1 MLPLIAGIGSKLL
14 SPGKTDDKNLS
25 ASKKK
30 IKTEKFFDKK
40 DKGGALVKTDS
51 TKVKIEPSSALV
63 KYQTPEKPKDKISD
77 LSSSE
82 RKKSTGDELQ
92 SIIDEVK
99 KLRSGLVGVCGLLA
113 ERKNSDL
120 KSLVESR
127 KALQID
133 KKKRREDELEKKKPK
148 DEKSGISL
156 PKPKFSFFD
165 SIVNFF
171 TSILIGSLLN
181 FLLANK
187 NTIFKAF
194 DDITKG
200 FNNIFNVMR
209 YAIISLSTTMP
220 KLIKSLASFG
230 AKVFK
235 GPAKLTGN
243 LLKKLGGTIKNL
255 LVRTG
260 KALGNFVSGTFKNLA
275 GLAGGAGSA
284 ATRGTGVQQRKLTGA
299 AAKPGA
305 KPQLKP
311 LPKPGIP
318 RPTSASTL
326 QNAEKLFKP
335 GGLKHFKKV
344 SGIFKKVPFIGALIG
359 IGIDLAM
366 GERLDNAIA
375 GAAGASLGAAI
386 GGAIGTAAL
395 PIPFVGTFLG
405 GTIGAAV
412 GDWAGKEI
420 YKNLSGQITQINP
433 PQEPSRG
440 GGGPTPTPAPGTTPL
455 SSGYTGTGAS
465 GQLYT
470 SNASVTWYN
479 PGLGGINS
487 GTGRPDPNA
496 RTSTGDP
503 YQATAFTAAAF
514 PPFLSSLPLSMTSK
528 TSNNPSGRT
537 LARGQQFNVLVTN
550 KKSGKSAIIRVNDV
564 GSGIGPASKQTKWLD
579 FSVAARDYLG
589 TGSGF
594 EIRMAPA
601 GSTPGPLNAQQV
613 KQITQMGTSAAA
625 NATSTYTVAGITYDV
640 ATGRPIDFPGQRASS
655 SMGTKTGLIT
665 GYGGGTPFHIDT
677 RWARDLPM
685 DVVVPMIDSMA
696 SALATDGRV
705 MEMGTAGSVSGK
717 RYPLN
722 GTFAQ
727 KTAFL
732 RAATAGHHTQRNMA
746 AFDYFI
752 PKASETRF
760 GKSAE
765 YANIPAPA
773 LPPGYKMTFHQGD
786 TSSGGAFYQ
795 ITDPNGRVVFK
806 TFHGDP
812 SKSRLGLVGQTAP
825 NTLARQAASALT
837 QQASYD
843 QRGGTI
849 VVPAPVISGSGNQSV
864 SGGGG
869 GVLPV
874 GMLQKDVLN
883 SYYRAQLMGFLY
895 KQG

>member
-14 SPGKTDDKNLS
+14 SPGKTEDKNLS
-25 ASKKK
+25 VSKKK

-40 DKGGALVKTDS
+40 DKGGALVKTSDNQP
-51 TKVKIEPSSALV
+51 KIKPSSALV
-63 KYQTPEKPKDKISD
+63 KYQPQETSKDKISD
-77 LSSSE
+77 LSSE
-82 RKKSTGDELQ
+82 DKKKSTGDELQ

-99 KLRSGLVGVCGLLA
+99 KLKSGLVKVRGLLA
-113 ERKNSDL
+113 ERKTSDL
-120 KSLVESR
+120 QSLVKSR
-127 KALQID
+127 KALQIK

-148 DEKSGISL
+148 EKKDGIDL

-187 NTIFKAF
+187 NAIFKAF
-194 DDITKG
+194 DDILNG

-209 YAIISLSTTMP
+209 YAIVSISTTMP

-230 AKVFK
+230 QKVFK
-235 GPAKLTGN
+235 GPAKLTVN

-255 LVRTG
+255 LVKTG
-260 KALGNFVSGTFKNLA
+260 KALGSFVSGTFKNLA
-275 GLAGGAGSA
+275 GLAGGAGTS
-284 ATRGTGVQQRKLTGA
+284 ATRATGVQQRRLPG
-299 AAKPGA
+299 KPGA
-305 KPQLKP
+305 KPKLRP
-311 LPKPGIP
+311 LQKPGTP
-318 RPTSASTL
+318 RPTSALTL
-326 QNAEKLFKP
+326 KGAEKLFKP

-420 YKNLSGQITQINP
+420 YKKLSGQITQINP
-433 PQEPSRG
+433 PAEP
-440 GGGPTPTPAPGTTPL
+440 TGTNPP
-455 SSGYTGTGAS
+455 GTGALGGQISQVQGQVSGGNADFWTLAAIASLESGNPQGQADVAQSIYNRVSAGIFPGGRSIKNVIIAPSQYSPVHESDPSKWAAIVDEATAIAAVASHRRGGANAARMVSNAAQSINNPQLQQESKVFVGGRTDFNSLGVYKNDPANAISVVKRHGHRFGFWVGSGSISYGQSNPGPAGVPNLGGASTSTPPSS
-465 GQLYT
+465 GQ
-470 SNASVTWYN
+470 
-479 PGLGGINS
+479 
-487 GTGRPDPNA
+487 
-496 RTSTGDP
+496 RTST
-503 YQATAFTAAAF
+503 Q
-514 PPFLSSLPLSMTSK
+514 
-528 TSNNPSGRT
+528 
-537 LARGQQFNVLVTN
+537 
-550 KKSGKSAIIRVNDV
+550 
-564 GSGIGPASKQTKWLD
+564 
-579 FSVAARDYLG
+579 
-589 TGSGF
+589 
-594 EIRMAPA
+594 
-601 GSTPGPLNAQQV
+601 
-613 KQITQMGTSAAA
+613 
-625 NATSTYTVAGITYDV
+625 
-640 ATGRPIDFPGQRASS
+640 
-655 SMGTKTGLIT
+655 MGTKTGLVT

-696 SALATDGRV
+696 SALAADGRV
-705 MEMGTAGSVSGK
+705 MEMGQAGSVSGK

-722 GTFAQ
+722 GTRAQ
-727 KTAFL
+727 KEAFL
-732 RAATAGHHTQRNMA
+732 RAATAGHHKQRSMA

-752 PKASETRF
+752 PKSNETRF

-773 LPPGYKMTFHQGD
+773 LPPGYKMTFHMGRAAD
-786 TSSGGAFYQ
+786 GGAFYQ
-795 ITDPNGRVVFK
+795 ITDPSGRVVFK

-812 SKSRLGLVGQTAP
+812 NKSRLGLVGQTLP
-825 NTLARQAASALT
+825 NTLATQTAQALR

-849 VVPAPVISGSGNQSV
+849 VVPAPVMGGGGGQMV

>member
-14 SPGKTDDKNLS
+14 SPGKTEDKNLT

-51 TKVKIEPSSALV
+51 TKVKIKPSSALV
-63 KYQTPEKPKDKISD
+63 KYKAPEAPKDKISD
-77 LSSSE
+77 LSPSE

-99 KLRSGLVGVCGLLA
+99 KLKSGLVKVRGLLA

-120 KSLVESR
+120 QSLVESR
-127 KALQID
+127 KALQIE

-194 DDITKG
+194 DDISKG
-200 FNNIFNVMR
+200 FNNIFDVMR

-275 GLAGGAGSA
+275 GLAGGAGSS
-284 ATRGTGVQQRKLTGA
+284 ATRATGVQQRRLSG
-299 AAKPGA
+299 AAKPRTGQ
-305 KPQLKP
+305 QLRP
-311 LPKPGIP
+311 LPRPGAP
-318 RPTSASTL
+318 KPTSAATL
-326 QNAEKLFKP
+326 KNAESLFKP

-344 SGIFKKVPFIGALIG
+344 SGVFKKVPFIGALIG

-386 GGAIGTAAL
+386 GGAIGTAVL

-433 PQEPSRG
+433 PPSEPSISTPGTGALGGQISQITTGSQVQVSGGNADFWTLAAIASLESGTPQGQADVAQSIYNRAAAGIFPGGKNIKNIITAQKQYSPVHESDPSKWAAIVDEATAIAAVASHRRG
-440 GGGPTPTPAPGTTPL
+440 GVNAARMVSNAAQNINNPKLQQESKSFVGGRTDFNSLGVYKDDPANSISVVKRHGHRFGFWVGSGSISYGQSNPGPAGAPNLGVASTPTPT
-455 SSGYTGTGAS
+455 
-465 GQLYT
+465 
-470 SNASVTWYN
+470 
-479 PGLGGINS
+479 
-487 GTGRPDPNA
+487 
-496 RTSTGDP
+496 
-503 YQATAFTAAAF
+503 
-514 PPFLSSLPLSMTSK
+514 
-528 TSNNPSGRT
+528 
-537 LARGQQFNVLVTN
+537 
-550 KKSGKSAIIRVNDV
+550 
-564 GSGIGPASKQTKWLD
+564 
-579 FSVAARDYLG
+579 
-589 TGSGF
+589 
-594 EIRMAPA
+594 
-601 GSTPGPLNAQQV
+601 
-613 KQITQMGTSAAA
+613 
-625 NATSTYTVAGITYDV
+625 ATSST
-640 ATGRPIDFPGQRASS
+640 
-655 SMGTKTGLIT
+655 L
-665 GYGGGTPFHIDT
+665 
-677 RWARDLPM
+677 
-685 DVVVPMIDSMA
+685 
-696 SALATDGRV
+696 
-705 MEMGTAGSVSGK
+705 SVRQSQ
-717 RYPLN
+717 L
-722 GTFAQ
+722 
-727 KTAFL
+727 
-732 RAATAGHHTQRNMA
+732 
-746 AFDYFI
+746 
-752 PKASETRF
+752 
-760 GKSAE
+760 
-765 YANIPAPA
+765 PA
-773 LPPGYKMTFHQGD
+773 LPPTGTYRGQHYGAHRKGGRKHAGVDFDISGNEKFYSRIGGVVTKVGYNPGGYGNYVDIYNADLGKTERIAEGKRVLVKKGD
-786 TSSGGAFYQ
+786 TISPGQAVVQGETETGVIHYEIRQGGGYGFSGTQDPTKFLASLDGSGGVRATQ
-795 ITDPNGRVVFK
+795 A
-806 TFHGDP
+806 
-812 SKSRLGLVGQTAP
+812 TA
-825 NTLARQAASALT
+825 QAAQALR

-843 QRGGTI
+843 QRGGTM
-849 VVPAPVISGSGNQSV
+849 VVPAPVIGGAGGQSMPG
-864 SGGGG
+864 GGGG
-869 GVLPV
+869 GVLPI

>member
-1 MLPLIAGIGSKLL
+1 MVLPLIAGIGSKLL
-14 SPGKTDDKNLS
+14 SPGKTEDKNLA

-51 TKVKIEPSSALV
+51 TKVKIKPSSALV

-99 KLRSGLVGVCGLLA
+99 KLKSGLVRVRGLLA

-120 KSLVESR
+120 QSLVESR
-127 KALQID
+127 KALQIE

-165 SIVNFF
+165 SIINYF

-200 FNNIFNVMR
+200 FNNTFNVMR
-209 YAIISLSTTMP
+209 YAIISISTTMP
-220 KLIKSLASFG
+220 KLIKALASFG

-260 KALGNFVSGTFKNLA
+260 KSLGNFVSGTFKNLA
-275 GLAGGAGSA
+275 GLAGGAGTSS
-284 ATRGTGVQQRKLTGA
+284 TRATGVQQRRLTGTA
-299 AAKPGA
+299 TKPGA

-344 SGIFKKVPFIGALIG
+344 SGVFKKVPFIGALIG

-386 GGAIGTAAL
+386 GGAIGTAVL

-433 PQEPSRG
+433 PPEPSTDQG
-440 GGGPTPTPAPGTTPL
+440 GYSPSLAAALNQPLPGV
-455 SSGYTGTGAS
+455 SGTGAGMAS
-465 GQLYT
+465 G
-470 SNASVTWYN
+470 
-479 PGLGGINS
+479 PGAEGL
-487 GTGRPDPNA
+487 
-496 RTSTGDP
+496 
-503 YQATAFTAAAF
+503 AAF
-514 PPFLSSLPLSMTSK
+514 VAKAETGGRFNAYNGDWRDGKRGDNNILTLKLTELRSYMGKNYPNSSGAVGAYQFMPETAISLARQLRMDPSK
-528 TSNNPSGRT
+528 TSFTPEVQKRLHLRHLKSLGYDDFVKGKMSR
-537 LARGQQFNVLVTN
+537 QQFGMNIAQQYRALPDPRTGYTWSDNASSRNRATVSLQAYLNALNNSKQQGSSAIPPAAPVLPGPDGRMPVQGSPSTPLIGGGNATFGSTGRVSNAPNWVHGHFQDRNRNALLNNTFPIVKRLLEQGVPVVITGGPGEEQLSKNMSDSRIRAAISRGIDRHSNRTSGYFAIDVSVPEGTKVPVPLQDIRSGGNEGISGVIPGTN
-550 KKSGKSAIIRVNDV
+550 TFIGHLAPGSKSA
-564 GSGIGPASKQTKWLD
+564 T
-579 FSVAARDYLG
+579 AAEL
-589 TGSGF
+589 
-594 EIRMAPA
+594 
-601 GSTPGPLNAQQV
+601 AQ
-613 KQITQMGTSAAA
+613 
-625 NATSTYTVAGITYDV
+625 
-640 ATGRPIDFPGQRASS
+640 
-655 SMGTKTGLIT
+655 
-665 GYGGGTPFHIDT
+665 
-677 RWARDLPM
+677 
-685 DVVVPMIDSMA
+685 
-696 SALATDGRV
+696 ALR
-705 MEMGTAGSVSGK
+705 
-717 RYPLN
+717 
-722 GTFAQ
+722 
-727 KTAFL
+727 
-732 RAATAGHHTQRNMA
+732 
-746 AFDYFI
+746 
-752 PKASETRF
+752 
-760 GKSAE
+760 
-765 YANIPAPA
+765 
-773 LPPGYKMTFHQGD
+773 
-786 TSSGGAFYQ
+786 
-795 ITDPNGRVVFK
+795 
-806 TFHGDP
+806 
-812 SKSRLGLVGQTAP
+812 
-825 NTLARQAASALT
+825 

-849 VVPAPVISGSGNQSV
+849 VVPAPVISGGGGQSML
-864 SGGGG
+864 GGGG

>member
-14 SPGKTDDKNLS
+14 SPGKTDDKNLA

-51 TKVKIEPSSALV
+51 TKVKIKPSSALV
-63 KYQTPEKPKDKISD
+63 KYKAPEAPKDKISD
-77 LSSSE
+77 LSPSE

-99 KLRSGLVGVCGLLA
+99 KLKSGLVKVRGLLA

-120 KSLVESR
+120 QSLVESR
-127 KALQID
+127 KALQIE

-165 SIVNFF
+165 SIINFF

-260 KALGNFVSGTFKNLA
+260 KALGSFVSGTFKNLA
-275 GLAGGAGSA
+275 GLAGGAGSS
-284 ATRGTGVQQRKLTGA
+284 ATRATGVQQRRLSG
-299 AAKPGA
+299 AAKPRTGQ
-305 KPQLKP
+305 QLRP
-311 LPKPGIP
+311 LPRPGAP
-318 RPTSASTL
+318 KPTSAATL
-326 QNAEKLFKP
+326 KNAESLFKP

-344 SGIFKKVPFIGALIG
+344 SGVFKKVPFIGALIG

-386 GGAIGTAAL
+386 GGAIGTAVL

-433 PQEPSRG
+433 PPSEPSTS
-440 GGGPTPTPAPGTTPL
+440 TP
-455 SSGYTGTGAS
+455 GTGALGGQISQITTGSQVQVS
-465 GQLYT
+465 GGNADFWTLAAIASLESGTPQGQADVAQSIYNRAAAGIFPGGKNIKNIIT
-470 SNASVTWYN
+470 AQKQYSPVHKSDPSKWAAIVDEATAIAAVASHRRGGVNAARMVSNAAQNINNPKLQQESKSFVGGRTDFNSLGVYKDDPANSISVVKRHGHRFGFWVGSESISYGQSN
-479 PGLGGINS
+479 PGPAGAPNLGGAS
-487 GTGRPDPNA
+487 TSTLPSTGQ
-496 RTSTGDP
+496 RTS
-503 YQATAFTAAAF
+503 A
-514 PPFLSSLPLSMTSK
+514 
-528 TSNNPSGRT
+528 
-537 LARGQQFNVLVTN
+537 
-550 KKSGKSAIIRVNDV
+550 
-564 GSGIGPASKQTKWLD
+564 
-579 FSVAARDYLG
+579 
-589 TGSGF
+589 
-594 EIRMAPA
+594 
-601 GSTPGPLNAQQV
+601 
-613 KQITQMGTSAAA
+613 
-625 NATSTYTVAGITYDV
+625 
-640 ATGRPIDFPGQRASS
+640 
-655 SMGTKTGLIT
+655 SMGTKTGLVT
-665 GYGGGTPFHIDT
+665 GHGGGTPFHIDT

-696 SALATDGRV
+696 AALAADGRV
-705 MEMGTAGSVSGK
+705 MEMGTAGSVSGQ
-717 RYPLN
+717 RYPLS

-727 KTAFL
+727 KSAFL
-732 RAATAGHHTQRNMA
+732 RAATAGHHTQRNMS

-752 PKASETRF
+752 PKATETRF

-773 LPPGYKMTFHQGD
+773 LPSGYKMTFHQGD
-786 TSSGGAFYQ
+786 ASSGGAFYQ

-812 SKSRLGLVGQTAP
+812 SKSRLGLVGQTTP

>member
-1 MLPLIAGIGSKLL
+1 MALPLIAGIGSKLL
-14 SPGKTDDKNLS
+14 SPGKTEDKNIA

-40 DKGGALVKTDS
+40 ERSGALVKADDS
-51 TKVKIEPSSALV
+51 QVKIKPSSALV
-63 KYQTPEKPKDKISD
+63 KYQPPEKSKDKISD
-77 LSSSE
+77 LSVE
-82 RKKSTGDELQ
+82 EKKKSTGDELQ

-99 KLRSGLVGVCGLLA
+99 KLRSGLVRVRGLLA

-127 KALQID
+127 KSLEIE
-133 KKKRREDELEKKKPK
+133 KKKRREGELEKKKPIK
-148 DEKSGISL
+148 GEGGISL
-156 PKPKFSFFD
+156 PKPKLSFFD

-200 FNNIFNVMR
+200 FNNIFDVMR
-209 YAIISLSTTMP
+209 YAIISLTTTMP
-220 KLIKSLASFG
+220 KLIKSLVNFG
-230 AKVFK
+230 KQVFR

-243 LLKKLGGTIKNL
+243 LLKKLGTSIKNL

-260 KALGNFVSGTFKNLA
+260 KALGSFVSGTFKNLR
-275 GLAGGAGSA
+275 GLVGGAGSA
-284 ATRGTGVQQRKLTGA
+284 ATRATGVQQRRLTG

-305 KPQLKP
+305 KPQLRP
-311 LPKPGIP
+311 LPKPGAP
-318 RPTSASTL
+318 KPTSAATL
-326 QNAEKLFKP
+326 KGAEKLFKP

-420 YKNLSGQITQINP
+420 YKKLSGQITQINP
-433 PQEPSRG
+433 PAEPSTAG
-440 GGGPTPTPAPGTTPL
+440 GYSPSLASALNQPLPG
-455 SSGYTGTGAS
+455 
-465 GQLYT
+465 
-470 SNASVTWYN
+470 V
-479 PGLGGINS
+479 S
-487 GTGRPDPNA
+487 GTGFGISSGPGAEGLADFVSKAETGGRFNAYNGDWRDGKRGDNNILSLKLTELRSYMDKNHPNSSGAVGAYQFMPETAISLARQLRMDP
-496 RTSTGDP
+496 
-503 YQATAFTAAAF
+503 
-514 PPFLSSLPLSMTSK
+514 SK
-528 TSNNPSGRT
+528 TSFTPEVQKQLHLRHLKSLGYDDFLSGKMSR
-537 LARGQQFNVLVTN
+537 QQFGMNIAQQYRALPDPRTGYTWSDNASSRNRATVSLQAYLN
-550 KKSGKSAIIRVNDV
+550 ALDK
-564 GSGIGPASKQTKWLD
+564 SKQQ
-579 FSVAARDYLG
+579 
-589 TGSGF
+589 
-594 EIRMAPA
+594 
-601 GSTPGPLNAQQV
+601 GSTATPPPAPVLPGPD
-613 KQITQMGTSAAA
+613 
-625 NATSTYTVAGITYDV
+625 GIT
-640 ATGRPIDFPGQRASS
+640 P
-655 SMGTKTGLIT
+655 SMGTKTGLVT

-696 SALATDGRV
+696 SALAADGRV
-705 MEMGTAGSVSGK
+705 MEMGSAGSVSGK

-722 GTFAQ
+722 GTRAQ
-727 KTAFL
+727 KEAFL
-732 RAATAGHHTQRNMA
+732 RAATAGHHTQRSMA

-752 PKASETRF
+752 PKSSETRF

-765 YANIPAPA
+765 FANIPAPA

-786 TSSGGAFYQ
+786 ASSGGAFYQ
-795 ITDPNGRVVFK
+795 ITDPSGRVVFK

-812 SKSRLGLVGQTAP
+812 SKSRLGLVGQTSP
-825 NTLARQAASALT
+825 NTLATQTAQALR

-843 QRGGTI
+843 QRGGTV
-849 VVPAPVISGSGNQSV
+849 VVPAPVIGGGGGQMV
-864 SGGGG
+864 AGGGGG

>member
-14 SPGKTDDKNLS
+14 SPGKTEDKNIS

-40 DKGGALVKTDS
+40 EKSGALVKADDS
-51 TKVKIEPSSALV
+51 QVKIKPSSALV
-63 KYQTPEKPKDKISD
+63 KYQPPEKSKDKISD
-77 LSSSE
+77 LSPE
-82 RKKSTGDELQ
+82 EKKKSTGDELQ

-99 KLRSGLVGVCGLLA
+99 KLRSGLVRVRGLLA

-127 KALQID
+127 KSLEIE
-133 KKKRREDELEKKKPK
+133 KKKRREGELEKKKPIK
-148 DEKSGISL
+148 GEGGISL
-156 PKPKFSFFD
+156 PKPKLSFFD

-200 FNNIFNVMR
+200 FNNIFDVMR
-209 YAIISLSTTMP
+209 YAIISLTTTMP
-220 KLIKSLASFG
+220 KLIKSLANFG
-230 AKVFK
+230 KQVFR

-243 LLKKLGGTIKNL
+243 LLKKLGSSIKNL

-260 KALGNFVSGTFKNLA
+260 KALGSFVSGTFKNLR

-284 ATRGTGVQQRKLTGA
+284 ATRATGVQQRRLTG

-305 KPQLKP
+305 KPQLRP
-311 LPKPGIP
+311 LPKPGAP
-318 RPTSASTL
+318 KPTSAATL
-326 QNAEKLFKP
+326 KGAEKLFKP

-420 YKNLSGQITQINP
+420 YKKLSGQITQINP
-433 PQEPSRG
+433 PAEPTG
-440 GGGPTPTPAPGTTPL
+440 TPGQTPTPAPGTTPL
-455 SSGYTGTGAS
+455 SPGFMGSGAP

-496 RTSTGDP
+496 RTSTGEP
-503 YQATAFTAAAF
+503 YQASAFTAAAF
-514 PPFLSSLPLSMTSK
+514 PPFLSSLPLSMT
-528 TSNNPSGRT
+528 TRTPNNPSGRT

-550 KKSGKSAIIRVNDV
+550 KKTGKSAILRVNDV
-564 GSGIGPASKQTKWLD
+564 GSGIGPAAKQTKWLD

-594 EIRMAPA
+594 EIRMAPP
-601 GSTPGPLNAQQV
+601 GSKPGPLDASGVQQIQ
-613 KQITQMGTSAAA
+613 KMGASANA
-625 NATSTYTVAGITYDV
+625 NATSSYTVAGITYDT
-640 ATGRPIDFPGQRASS
+640 ATGRPIDFPGQRTSTQ
-655 SMGTKTGLIT
+655 MGTKTGLVT
-665 GYGGGTPFHIDT
+665 GYGGGTPFHVDT

-696 SALATDGRV
+696 AALAADGRV
-705 MEMGTAGSVSGK
+705 MEMGSAGSVSGK

-722 GTFAQ
+722 GTRAQ
-727 KTAFL
+727 KEAFL
-732 RAATAGHHTQRNMA
+732 RAATAGHHTQRSMA

-752 PKASETRF
+752 PKSSETRF
-760 GKSAE
+760 GKSVE
-765 YANIPAPA
+765 FANIPAPA

-786 TSSGGAFYQ
+786 ASSGGAFYQ
-795 ITDPNGRVVFK
+795 ITDPSGRVVFK

-812 SKSRLGLVGQTAP
+812 SKSRLGLVGQTSP
-825 NTLARQAASALT
+825 NTLATQTAQALRR
-837 QQASYD
+837 QASYD
-843 QRGGTI
+843 QRGGTV
-849 VVPAPVISGSGNQSV
+849 VVPAPVI
-864 SGGGG
+864 GGGG
-869 GVLPV
+869 GQMVAGGGGAGVLPV

>member
-1 MLPLIAGIGSKLL
+1 MALPLIAGIGSKLL
-14 SPGKTDDKNLS
+14 SPGKSEDKNIA

-40 DKGGALVKTDS
+40 EKSGSLVKVDDS
-51 TKVKIEPSSALV
+51 QVKIKPSSSLV
-63 KYQTPEKPKDKISD
+63 KYQPPEKSKDKISD
-77 LSSSE
+77 LSTE
-82 RKKSTGDELQ
+82 EKKKSTGEELQ

-99 KLRSGLVGVCGLLA
+99 KLRSGLVRVRGLLA

-127 KALQID
+127 KSLEIE
-133 KKKRREDELEKKKPK
+133 KKKRRESELEEKRPKKG
-148 DEKSGISL
+148 EGGISL

-200 FNNIFNVMR
+200 FNNIFDVMR
-209 YAIISLSTTMP
+209 YAIISLTTTMP
-220 KLIKSLASFG
+220 KLIKSLVNFG
-230 AKVFK
+230 KQVFR

-243 LLKKLGGTIKNL
+243 LLNKLGTSIKNL

-260 KALGNFVSGTFKNLA
+260 KALGNFVSGTFKNLR

-284 ATRGTGVQQRKLTGA
+284 ATRATGVQQRRLTGA
-299 AAKPGA
+299 VAKPGT
-305 KPQLKP
+305 KPQLRP
-311 LPKPGIP
+311 LPKPGTP
-318 RPTSASTL
+318 KPTSAMTL
-326 QNAEKLFKP
+326 KNAESLFKP

-395 PIPFVGTFLG
+395 PIPFIGTFLG

-433 PQEPSRG
+433 PAEPTG
-440 GGGPTPTPAPGTTPL
+440 TPGQTPTPAPGTTPL
-455 SSGYTGTGAS
+455 SPGFMGSGAP

-487 GTGRPDPNA
+487 GTGKPDPNA
-496 RTSTGDP
+496 RTSTGEP
-503 YQATAFTAAAF
+503 YQASAFTAAAF
-514 PPFLSSLPLSMTSK
+514 PPFLSSLPLSMT
-528 TSNNPSGRT
+528 TRTPNNPSGRT

-550 KKSGKSAIIRVNDV
+550 KKTGKSAIIRVNDV

-594 EIRMAPA
+594 EIRMAPP
-601 GSTPGPLNAQQV
+601 GSKPGPLDSSGVQKIQ
-613 KQITQMGTSAAA
+613 KMGATASA
-625 NATSTYTVAGITYDV
+625 NAASSYTVAGITYDT
-640 ATGRPIDFPGQRASS
+640 ATGRPIDFPGQRTS
-655 SMGTKTGLIT
+655 
-665 GYGGGTPFHIDT
+665 TP
-677 RWARDLPM
+677 LLKQ
-685 DVVVPMIDSMA
+685 SQ
-696 SALATDGRV
+696 L
-705 MEMGTAGSVSGK
+705 
-717 RYPLN
+717 
-722 GTFAQ
+722 
-727 KTAFL
+727 
-732 RAATAGHHTQRNMA
+732 
-746 AFDYFI
+746 
-752 PKASETRF
+752 
-760 GKSAE
+760 
-765 YANIPAPA
+765 PA
-773 LPPGYKMTFHQGD
+773 LPPTGTYSGQHYGAHRKGGRKHAGVDFDISGNEKFYSRIGGVVTKVGYDPGGYGNYVDIYNADIGKTERIAEGKRVLVKKGDVISPGQAVVQGE
-786 TSSGGAFYQ
+786 TETGVIHYEIRKGGGYGFSG
-795 ITDPNGRVVFK
+795 TEDPTKF
-806 TFHGDP
+806 
-812 SKSRLGLVGQTAP
+812 
-825 NTLARQAASALT
+825 LASLDRGGGVRSAQAQAIR

-843 QRGGTI
+843 QRGGTV
-849 VVPAPVISGSGNQSV
+849 VVPAPVIGGRGGQMV
-864 SGGGG
+864 AGGGG

>member
-14 SPGKTDDKNLS
+14 SAGKTDDKNLS

-30 IKTEKFFDKK
+30 IKTEKFFDRK

-51 TKVKIEPSSALV
+51 PKVKIKPSNALV
-63 KYQTPEKPKDKISD
+63 KYQESEKLKDKISD
-77 LSSSE
+77 LSPEE
-82 RKKSTGDELQ
+82 RKKSTGDDLQ
-92 SIIDEVK
+92 NIIDEVK
-99 KLRSGLVGVCGLLA
+99 KLKSGLVNVRGLLA

-120 KSLVESR
+120 RSLVESR
-127 KALQID
+127 KELQIR
-133 KKKRREDELEKKKPK
+133 KKRVREDELESKKPQK
-148 DEKSGISL
+148 KEGGISL

-187 NTIFKAF
+187 NIIFKAF
-194 DDITKG
+194 DDISKG
-200 FNNIFNVMR
+200 FTNIFNVMKNV
-209 YAIISLSTTMP
+209 IVSLTTTMP
-220 KLIKSLASFG
+220 KLIKSLANFG
-230 AKVFK
+230 KQVFS

-243 LLKKLGGTIKNL
+243 LLKKLGSSVKNL
-255 LVRTG
+255 LVKTG
-260 KALGNFVSGTFKNLA
+260 KALGSFVSGTFKNLRN
-275 GLAGGAGSA
+275 LAGGVGSG
-284 ATRGTGVQQRKLTGA
+284 ATRATGVQQRRIRG
-299 AAKPGA
+299 G
-305 KPQLKP
+305 KPQLRQ
-311 LPKPGIP
+311 LPKPGTP
-318 RPTSASTL
+318 KPTSASTL
-326 QNAEKLFKP
+326 KNAEKLFKS

-344 SGIFKKVPFIGALIG
+344 SSVFKKIPFIGALIG

-386 GGAIGTAAL
+386 GGAIGTAVL

-420 YKNLSGQITQINP
+420 YKKLSGQITQINP
-433 PQEPSRG
+433 PAQ
-440 GGGPTPTPAPGTTPL
+440 PTGTTPP
-455 SSGYTGTGAS
+455 GTGALGGKISQVQGQVSGGNADFWTLAAIASLESGNPQGQADVAQSIYNRVSAGIFPGGRSIKNVIIAPSQYSPVHESDPSKWAAIVDEATAIAAVASHRRGGANAARMVSNAAQSINNPQLQQESKVFVGGRTDFNSLGVYKNDPANAISVVKRHGHRFGFWVGPGSISYGQSNPGPAGVPNLGGASTSTPPSS
-465 GQLYT
+465 GQ
-470 SNASVTWYN
+470 
-479 PGLGGINS
+479 
-487 GTGRPDPNA
+487 
-496 RTSTGDP
+496 RTST
-503 YQATAFTAAAF
+503 Q
-514 PPFLSSLPLSMTSK
+514 
-528 TSNNPSGRT
+528 
-537 LARGQQFNVLVTN
+537 
-550 KKSGKSAIIRVNDV
+550 
-564 GSGIGPASKQTKWLD
+564 
-579 FSVAARDYLG
+579 
-589 TGSGF
+589 
-594 EIRMAPA
+594 
-601 GSTPGPLNAQQV
+601 
-613 KQITQMGTSAAA
+613 
-625 NATSTYTVAGITYDV
+625 
-640 ATGRPIDFPGQRASS
+640 
-655 SMGTKTGLIT
+655 MGTKTGLVT

-696 SALATDGRV
+696 SALAADGRV
-705 MEMGTAGSVSGK
+705 MEMGQAGSVSGK

-722 GTFAQ
+722 GTRAQ
-727 KTAFL
+727 KEAFL
-732 RAATAGHHTQRNMA
+732 RAATAGHHKQRSMA

-752 PKASETRF
+752 PKSNETRF

-773 LPPGYKMTFHQGD
+773 LPPGYKMTFHMGSAAD
-786 TSSGGAFYQ
+786 GGAFYQ
-795 ITDPNGRVVFK
+795 ITDPSGRVVFK

-812 SKSRLGLVGQTAP
+812 NKSRLGLVGQTSP
-825 NTLARQAASALT
+825 NTLATQTAQALRQR
-837 QQASYD
+837 ASYD

-849 VVPAPVISGSGNQSV
+849 VVPAPVISGGGGQMV
-864 SGGGG
+864 AGGG

>member
-1 MLPLIAGIGSKLL
+1 MVLPLIAGIGSKIL
-14 SPGKTDDKNLS
+14 SSGKTEDKDIS

-30 IKTEKFFDKK
+30 IKTEKLFDKK
-40 DKGGALVKTDS
+40 KDSGAIVKTERS
-51 TKVKIEPSSALV
+51 SITLKPSNSLSLV
-63 KYQTPEKPKDKISD
+63 KYRPSESKDKSVD
-77 LSSSE
+77 LTSE
-82 RKKSTGDELQ
+82 EKKKVAGDELQ
-92 SIIDEVK
+92 SVVDEVK
-99 KLRSGLVGVCGLLA
+99 KLRSNLFKVRGLLA
-113 ERKNSDL
+113 EKKNFDLSNLVQNRKL
-120 KSLVESR
+120 LQLQ
-127 KALQID
+127 KA
-133 KKKRREDELEKKKPK
+133 KRREADLEKRKPK
-148 DEKSGISL
+148 KKVGAIEI
-156 PKPKFSFFD
+156 PKPKMSFLD
-165 SIVNFF
+165 TIQNFF
-171 TSILIGSLLN
+171 MNVLIGSLLN
-181 FLLANK
+181 LLLANK
-187 NTIFKAF
+187 NIIFKALE
-194 DDITKG
+194 DISKG
-200 FNNIFNVMR
+200 FSNIFDVMR
-209 YAIISLSTTMP
+209 YSIISISTTMP
-220 KLIKSLASFG
+220 KLVKAVASFG
-230 AKVFK
+230 KKIFG

-243 LLKKLGGTIKNL
+243 LLKKLGGSIKNL

-260 KALGNFVSGTFKNLA
+260 KALGNFVSGTFKNLR
-275 GLAGGAGSA
+275 GLASGTGT
-284 ATRGTGVQQRKLTGA
+284 ATTRATGVQQRRLTGS
-299 AAKPGA
+299 GT
-305 KPQLKP
+305 KPQLRQ
-311 LPKPGIP
+311 LPKPKAP
-318 RPTSASTL
+318 KPTSASTL
-326 QNAEKLFKP
+326 QNADRLFKP

-386 GGAIGTAAL
+386 GGAIGTAVL

-405 GTIGAAV
+405 GTIGAAI

-420 YKNLSGQITQINP
+420 YKKLSGQITQINP
-433 PQEPSRG
+433 PPEPKGAG
-440 GGGPTPTPAPGTTPL
+440 GTTPTPAPGTMPL
-455 SSGYTGTGAS
+455 SPGYTGTGAA

-496 RTSTGDP
+496 RTSTGEP
-503 YQATAFTAAAF
+503 YQAAAFTAAAF
-514 PPFLSSLPLSMTSK
+514 PPFLSSLPLNMTSK

-550 KKSGKSAIIRVNDV
+550 KKTGKSAILRVNDV
-564 GSGIGPASKQTKWLD
+564 GSGVGPASKQTKWLD

-594 EIRMAPA
+594 EIRMAPS
-601 GSTPGPLNAQQV
+601 GSNPGPLNAQQV

-625 NATSTYTVAGITYDV
+625 NAASTYTVAGITYDV
-640 ATGRPIDFPGQRASS
+640 ATGRPIDFPGQRTSA
-655 SMGTKTGLIT
+655 SMGTKTGLVT
-665 GYGGGTPFHIDT
+665 GHGGGTPFHIDT

-696 SALATDGRV
+696 NALAADGRV
-705 MEMGTAGSVSGK
+705 MEMGAAGSVSGK
-717 RYPLN
+717 RYPLD

-727 KTAFL
+727 KSAFL

-752 PKASETRF
+752 PKATETRF

-786 TSSGGAFYQ
+786 ASSGGAFYQ

-812 SKSRLGLVGQTAP
+812 SKSRLGLVGQNTP
-825 NTLARQAASALT
+825 NTLARQAASALR

-849 VVPAPVISGSGNQSV
+849 VVPAPVIGGADGQTIMNGGSG
-864 SGGGG
+864 GF
-869 GVLPV
+869 LPI
-874 GMLQKDVLN
+874 GMTKKDALN
-883 SYYRAQLMGFLY
+883 SYYQAQLIGFLY